1 MVMPFVTVGPYSDG
15 NMVNDGAHPGKI
27 WMCIAGGASGAT
39 NTFPANP
46 ALGDT
51 IVSGTATFK
60 FMGTINTTATM
71 KNYWVNFKPDFTEI
85 YGADSHDSYAALLL
99 WCIAV
104 YLQRAYDKA
113 SINGYQWLQTL
124 ISTPAGKTIWQHVQ
138 DIITENIGTP
148 HATHGLYSTFQGNVN
163 PKGGSYEAYFLMD
176 NCEVYA
182 GLRSARTIA
191 LYARDSAKDT
201 EYSNKFGSL
210 LTAIQTKLY
219 DSAAGAFKYEVN
231 AAAPTAAGELKYY
244 PQVECQFWPALWN
257 VPIPSW
263 MNISAAAYANS
274 HYPSWWMRND
284 IDDLKSYG
292 GHLGLLSIT
301 KDPVIQQEILSTYA
315 KTRRSVTGAAPLYG
329 FDAAFLTRIREPAY
343 LADGVSDAA
352 KATDVTVTAAEIAP
366 GLHIRLGYTGTLNA
380 GTDLTVALQYPFRN
394 VLITAI
400 PIVRAIN
407 AGSGVP
413 NIQVVSG
420 TTSGITFRLLGGPTS
435 VDFTFVAF
443 GG

>member
-1 MVMPFVTVGPYSDG
+1 
-15 NMVNDGAHPGKI
+15 
-27 WMCIAGGASGAT
+27 
-39 NTFPANP
+39 
-46 ALGDT
+46 
-51 IVSGTATFK
+51 
-60 FMGTINTTATM
+60 
-71 KNYWVNFKPDFTEI
+71 
-85 YGADSHDSYAALLL
+85 
-99 WCIAV
+99 
-104 YLQRAYDKA
+104 
-113 SINGYQWLQTL
+113 
-124 ISTPAGKTIWQHVQ
+124 
-138 DIITENIGTP
+138 
-148 HATHGLYSTFQGNVN
+148 
-163 PKGGSYEAYFLMD
+163 
-176 NCEVYA
+176 
-182 GLRSARTIA
+182 
-191 LYARDSAKDT
+191 
-201 EYSNKFGSL
+201 
-210 LTAIQTKLY
+210 
-219 DSAAGAFKYEVN
+219 
-231 AAAPTAAGELKYY
+231 
-244 PQVECQFWPALWN
+244 
-257 VPIPSW
+257 